1 MTLDKAGVRA
11 RLRIV
16 CLHAEPSLQGRLRA
30 LGLGEGEEVQLVGA
44 SRRVFYVR
52 TASGGTVALGRE
64 TARMIGVEG

>member
-1 MTLDKAGVRA
+1 MLPLAFFILLRRWKMTLDKAAVPA

-44 SRRVFYVR
+44 SRR
-52 TASGGTVALGRE
+52 E